1 MNYGSCKCCGKV
13 IRFDKLSLCKDC
25 ESKYLHIVQDY
36 IYANGVK
43 TVREIHLSTGVPIN
57 VIGYFLKNGYF
68 TNVNGAQA
76 ILNSVASEEQEKIQK
91 QMALLDALKDA
102 FSEDENK
109 KEEEFAKG
117 EMRFMNRNR

>member
-1 MNYGSCKCCGKV
+1 MNYGSCKSCGKG
-13 IRFDKLSLCKDC
+13 IRYDKLSLCKDC
-25 ESKYLHIVQDY
+25 EAKYLHLVKDY
-36 IYANGVK
+36 IYENGVK
-43 TVREIHLSTGVPIN
+43 TVNEIHLATGVPIN

-68 TNVNGAQA
+68 TSVNSAEA
-76 ILNSVASEEQEKIQK
+76 ILDSVANEEQEKIQK

-102 FSEDENK
+102 FSENENK